1 MVLCRNFIA
10 ATTARSTALPPYD
23 PTMSF
28 APNLQVLSAFTL
40 LWVAIVPTPGPN
52 VLMVSHVAVTRT
64 PAHIAYAIAG
74 NLAGIGLLASLALIG
89 WAAILQTFPWLRL
102 GVSVFGGLYLMWV
115 GVRLIQRARNCGSA
129 TTVPLQSADTGEAVP
144 GSGTDHTG
152 GDYRRTALLGFVTAL
167 SNAQAI
173 LFITSIFAVS
183 GVLNAN
189 AATGLATVAIMLGC
203 NATYLSL
210 IGWLFQR
217 EKMRSGY
224 ARYRG
229 LLEGVM
235 GSVFMLF
242 GGRMLW
248 RALVR

>member
-1 MVLCRNFIA
+1 
-10 ATTARSTALPPYD
+10 
-23 PTMSF
+23 MSF
-28 APNLQVLSAFTL
+28 VPDLQVLSAFTL

-89 WAAILQTFPWLRL
+89 WAAILQAFPWLRL

-115 GVRLIQRARNCGSA
+115 GARLIQRARNSGSVNA
-129 TTVPLQSADTGEAVP
+129 VPLESSGADAALAGNSAEKT
-144 GSGTDHTG
+144 

-203 NATYLSL
+203 NATYLSV

-217 EKMRSGY
+217 EKMRAGY

-229 LLEGVM
+229 VLEGVM

-248 RALVR
+248 RALGR

>member
-1 MVLCRNFIA
+1 MR
-10 ATTARSTALPPYD
+10 ATAFQSYD
-23 PTMSF
+23 PVMSF
-28 APNLQVLSAFTL
+28 VPDLQVLSAFTL

-52 VLMVSHVAVTRT
+52 VLMVTHVAVTRT

-74 NLAGIGLLASLALIG
+74 NIAGIGLLASLALIG
-89 WAAILQTFPWLRL
+89 WAAILQAFPWLRL

-115 GVRLIQRARNCGSA
+115 GVRLSQRARNGGSA
-129 TTVPLQSADTGEAVP
+129 KAVPLQS
-144 GSGTDHTG
+144 SGAGAAAPDNSAG
-152 GDYRRTALLGFVTAL
+152 KNDDYRRTALLGLVTAL

-189 AATGLATVAIMLGC
+189 AATGLVTLAIMLGC
-203 NATYLSL
+203 NATYLSAL
-210 IGWLFQR
+210 GWLFQR
-217 EKMRSGY
+217 EKMRAGY

-229 LLEGVM
+229 VLEGLM

-248 RALVR
+248 RALGR

>member
-1 MVLCRNFIA
+1 MRA
-10 ATTARSTALPPYD
+10 AALQPYD
-23 PTMSF
+23 PAMSF
-28 APNLQVLSAFTL
+28 VPDLQVLSAFTL

-52 VLMVSHVAVTRT
+52 VLMVTHVAVTRT

-89 WAAILQTFPWLRL
+89 WAAILQAFPWLRL

-115 GVRLIQRARNCGSA
+115 GARLIQRARNSGSA
-129 TTVPLQSADTGEAVP
+129 KAAPRQS
-144 GSGTDHTG
+144 SGTGAEAPGNSVDKTG
-152 GDYRRTALLGFVTAL
+152 DDYRRTVLLGFVTAL

-173 LFITSIFAVS
+173 LLITSIFAVS

-189 AATGLATVAIMLGC
+189 AATGLVTVAIMLGC
-203 NATYLSL
+203 NATYLSAL
-210 IGWLFQR
+210 GWLFQR
-217 EKMRSGY
+217 EKMRAGY

-229 LLEGVM
+229 VLEGLM

-248 RALVR
+248 RALGR

>member
-1 MVLCRNFIA
+1 MIV
-10 ATTARSTALPPYD
+10 RSTALQPYD
-23 PTMSF
+23 PAMSF
-28 APNLQVLSAFTL
+28 VPDLQVLSAFTL

-52 VLMVSHVAVTRT
+52 VLMVTHVAVTRT

-74 NLAGIGLLASLALIG
+74 NIAGIGLLASLALIG
-89 WAAILQTFPWLRL
+89 WAAILQAFPWLRL

-115 GVRLIQRARNCGSA
+115 GARLMQRARNSGSA
-129 TTVPLQSADTGEAVP
+129 KAVPLHSSGAGAAAPDNSAGKND
-144 GSGTDHTG
+144 
-152 GDYRRTALLGFVTAL
+152 DYRRTALLGLVAAL

-189 AATGLATVAIMLGC
+189 AATGLVTVAIMLGC
-203 NATYLSL
+203 NATYLSAL
-210 IGWLFQR
+210 GWLFQR
-217 EKMRSGY
+217 EKMRAGY

-229 LLEGVM
+229 VLEGVM
-235 GSVFMLF
+235 GSIFMLF

-248 RALVR
+248 RALGR